1 MTSRTG
7 TEQHEGLWGNMSIN
21 KRARRR
27 AASALAMAAVL
38 ASGFVTTV
46 ATAAPAS
53 ASARVEPCIWPDTG
67 TNLQQYFG
75 VTSSLVVPGACSAIP
90 TGSTWSTPVVFYV
103 ARSWEHIPAGIVPT
117 GATPL
122 DELVD
127 RLTRVRLIVDEGKP
141 GAFTVERT
149 IDQIHV
155 TAADWQEVYPDD
167 PDWLLVDIGTH
178 ITMRPL
184 QPGQHT
190 VRGEFEVDSPACDG
204 TSADFEVSCIPTG
217 VFPYP
222 STRTFSVV
230 ARG

>member
-1 MTSRTG
+1 
-7 TEQHEGLWGNMSIN
+7 MSI
-21 KRARRR
+21 KKSARRR
-27 AASALAMAAVL
+27 SASALAMAAVL
-38 ASGFVTTV
+38 TSAFVTTV

-53 ASARVEPCIWPDTG
+53 ASPRVPPCIWPDTG

-75 VTSSLVVPGACSAIP
+75 VTSSLVIPSACDAVP

-103 ARSWEHIPAGIVPT
+103 ARTWEHIPTGIVPI

-127 RLTRVRLIVDEGKP
+127 RLTKIRLIVDEGKP

-149 IDQIHV
+149 VGQIHF
-155 TAADWQEVYPDD
+155 TTADWQEVYPDD
-167 PDWLLVDIGTH
+167 PDWLLVDVGTH

-184 QPGQHT
+184 PVGQHT
-190 VRGEFEVDSPACDG
+190 VRGEFEVNGPTCDG
-204 TSADFEVSCIPTG
+204 TTADADLSCIPTG
-217 VFPYP
+217 VFDYP
-222 STRTFSVV
+222 STRTFNVV

>member
-1 MTSRTG
+1 
-7 TEQHEGLWGNMSIN
+7 MSIN
-21 KRARRR
+21 KGARRR
-27 AASALAMAAVL
+27 SASALAMAAVL
-38 ASGFVTTV
+38 TSVFVTAV
-46 ATAAPAS
+46 GTAAPAS
-53 ASARVEPCIWPDTG
+53 ASPRVQPCIWPDTG

-75 VTSSLVVPGACSAIP
+75 VTSSLVIP
-90 TGSTWSTPVVFYV
+90 SGGCGTVLTGSTWSTPVVFYV
-103 ARSWEHIPAGIVPT
+103 ARTWEHIPAGYQPT

-122 DELVD
+122 EELVD
-127 RLTRVRLIVDEGKP
+127 DLTKVRLIVDEGKP

-155 TAADWQEVYPDD
+155 TTADWQEVFPDD

-178 ITMRPL
+178 ITMPPL
-184 QPGQHT
+184 RAGQHT

-204 TSADFEVSCIPTG
+204 TSADFDLSCIPTG
-217 VFPYP
+217 VFDSP

>member
-1 MTSRTG
+1 
-7 TEQHEGLWGNMSIN
+7 MSIN

-27 AASALAMAAVL
+27 SASALAMAAVL
-38 ASGFVTTV
+38 ASGVVTTV
-46 ATAAPAS
+46 ATAAPAA
-53 ASARVEPCIWPDTG
+53 ASSRVEPCIWPDTG

-75 VTSSLVVPGACSAIP
+75 VTSSLVVPGACGTIP
-90 TGSTWSTPVVFYV
+90 TGSTWSTPVGFYV
-103 ARSWEHIPAGIVPT
+103 ARTWEHIPAGIVPT

-127 RLTRVRLIVDEGKP
+127 RLTRLRLIVDEGKP

-155 TAADWQEVYPDD
+155 TTADWQEVYPDD

-184 QPGQHT
+184 PPGQHT
-190 VRGEFEVDSPACDG
+190 VRGEFEVNSPACDG
-204 TSADFEVSCIPTG
+204 TSADFDLSCIPTG
-217 VFPYP
+217 VFAYP

-230 ARG
+230 AKG

>member
-1 MTSRTG
+1 
-7 TEQHEGLWGNMSIN
+7 MSIN
-21 KRARRR
+21 KSSRRGSK
-27 AASALAMAAVL
+27 SALAMAAVL
-38 ASGFVTTV
+38 ASALVTTV
-46 ATAAPAS
+46 GSAAPAS
-53 ASARVEPCIWPDTG
+53 ASPRVEPCIWPDTG

-75 VTSSLVVPGACSAIP
+75 VTSSLVIPFGGCSTVP
-90 TGSTWSTPVVFYV
+90 TGSTWSTPVAFYV
-103 ARSWEHIPAGIVPT
+103 AKTWEHIPPGIHPT

-127 RLTRVRLIVDEGKP
+127 RLVRLRLIVDEGKP

-155 TAADWQEVYPDD
+155 TTAEWQEVYPDD

-178 ITMRPL
+178 VTMRPL
-184 QPGQHT
+184 PAGEHT

-204 TSADFEVSCIPTG
+204 TSADFDASCIPTG

-230 ARG
+230 ANG